1 MIRGRITK
9 RQRPRPAKGSRG
21 RVHTSCSPRSVLGT
35 RNRPRLP
42 EQGRPSVRVSE
53 SESLLSRG
61 QQGDL
66 ACGSRGAKNSLGSQA
81 CCRPP
86 SPACVRVCEVA
97 EGGAWP
103 AAAGIF
109 GAWLS
114 LASCPGGEEPEGGRV
129 SINQSAEPALGCGP
143 GGPAWSR
150 GRSRIG
156 HLLGGDLQ
164 PAACPLVSV
173 FQVRKLTCLF
183 SGCGAGLGTPTRSW
197 PPPVHLEGRDPRPRP
212 LPATV

>member
-1 MIRGRITK
+1 MCLNLSHFCL
-9 RQRPRPAKGSRG
+9 ADN
-21 RVHTSCSPRSVLGT
+21 RVTLLVG
-35 RNRPRLP
+35 P
-42 EQGRPSVRVSE
+42 E
-53 SESLLSRG
+53 
-61 QQGDL
+61 
-66 ACGSRGAKNSLGSQA
+66 AKNSLGSRA

-86 SPACVRVCEVA
+86 SPACVR
-97 EGGAWP
+97 GGRGGYVSCPTAAWP

-114 LASCPGGEEPEGGRV
+114 LASCLGGEEPEGGRV
-129 SINQSAEPALGCGP
+129 SINQSTEPALGCGP

-156 HLLGGDLQ
+156 HLLVGDLQ

-173 FQVRKLTCLF
+173 FQVRKLTRLS
-183 SGCGAGLGTPTRSW
+183 SGCGAGLGPPTRSW
-197 PPPVHLEGRDPRPRP
+197 PPPVDLEGRDPRLRP